1 MKSLLVLAFIV
12 CIVWWLI
19 ESNFLILDLLF
30 LFGLLGLQIIMF
42 IVILIIVMWVIL
54 EFFR

>member
-1 MKSLLVLAFIV
+1 MKSLLILAFIV

-30 LFGLLGLQIIMF
+30 LFGLLGLQITMF
-42 IVILIIVMWVIL
+42 LVILIIVMWVIL
-54 EFFR
+54 ELFR

>member
-1 MKSLLVLAFIV
+1 MKSLLILAFIV

-42 IVILIIVMWVIL
+42 LVILIIVMWVIL

>member
-12 CIVWWLI
+12 CIVWWLV

-30 LFGLLGLQIIMF
+30 LFGLLGLQITMF
-42 IVILIIVMWVIL
+42 LVILIIVMWVIL
-54 EFFR
+54 ELFR

>member
-42 IVILIIVMWVIL
+42 LVILVIVMWVIL
-54 EFFR
+54 EIFR

>member
-42 IVILIIVMWVIL
+42 LVTMIIVILVIL
-54 EFFR
+54 VLFR

>member
-1 MKSLLVLAFIV
+1 MRSLLVLAFIV

-42 IVILIIVMWVIL
+42 LVILIIAMWVIL

>member
-1 MKSLLVLAFIV
+1 MKSLLTLAFIV

-19 ESNFLILDLLF
+19 SSNFLILDLLF

-42 IVILIIVMWVIL
+42 LVILIIVMLVIL
-54 EFFR
+54 ELFR

>member
-1 MKSLLVLAFIV
+1 MKSLLTLAFIV

-19 ESNFLILDLLF
+19 SSNFLILDLLF

-42 IVILIIVMWVIL
+42 LVILIIVMWVIL
-54 EFFR
+54 ELFK